1 MQLRPS
7 RVLARLRQGEIA
19 SCTKLNSLDPRI
31 AEIAALSGV
40 DSIWVCV
47 EHTCSSLETVEN
59 QIRAAKVHDVDTV
72 VRVARG
78 SYSDLIRPLEADA
91 AGIIVPHLMSA
102 EEARQIVYWTRF
114 APLGRRPLDGG
125 NADGAYCQIAG
136 EDYIRQANEERLV
149 IVQIEDPEPL
159 EELDEIASVEGI
171 DMLFFGPGDYSHA
184 IGVSYQLH
192 HPAVDEARQKVAAV
206 ARKHGKYAGT
216 VANGEDLRELVE
228 MGYQFL
234 SVSADVIILAAGFAE
249 VAEAFNQLRQLRTS
263 PVADRR

>member
-7 RVLARLRQGEIA
+7 RILARLRRGEIA

-47 EHTCSSLETVEN
+47 EHTCSPLDAIEN
-59 QIRAAKVHDVDTV
+59 QIRAAKMYDVDTI

-91 AGIIVPHLMSA
+91 AGIMVPHLMSA
-102 EEARQIVYWTRF
+102 EEARQIVHWTRF

-136 EDYIRQANEERLV
+136 ADYIRQANEERVV
-149 IVQIEDPEPL
+149 IVQIEDPEPM
-159 EELDEIASVEGI
+159 EELDEIASIEGI

-192 HPAVDEARQKVAAV
+192 HPAVEEARKKVAAV

-216 VANGEDLRELVE
+216 VANGEDLEELMD

-234 SVSADVIILAAGFAE
+234 NVSADVIILASGFGE
-249 VAEAFNQLRQLRTS
+249 VAKAFDRLRSR